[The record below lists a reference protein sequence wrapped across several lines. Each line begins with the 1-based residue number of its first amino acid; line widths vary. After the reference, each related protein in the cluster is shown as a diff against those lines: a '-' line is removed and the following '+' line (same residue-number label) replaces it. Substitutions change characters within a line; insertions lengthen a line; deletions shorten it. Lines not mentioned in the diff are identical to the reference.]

1 MKKIYMILCRMAA
14 AGCLVILPAASVSCA
29 GGDLEIRQDF
39 PFAVEVMPVPEAIAL
54 GEKIEIRLV
63 IEPERTFAETRYFI
77 RYFQYEG
84 AGSLQYY
91 DEPPYLPN
99 DLYPLQ
105 ERNFRL
111 YYTSASSVKQ
121 SFRIW
126 ISDTFGNEQELEF
139 EFGNSD

>member
-1 MKKIYMILCRMAA
+1 MAA
-14 AGCLVILPAASVSCA
+14 AGCLVILPVAIVGCGS
-29 GGDLEIRQDF
+29 GELEIRQDF
-39 PFAVEVMPVPEAIAL
+39 PFAVSVMPVPQAIGL
-54 GEKIEIRLV
+54 RERIEIRLV
-63 IEPERTFAETRYFI
+63 IEPEQTFGETRYFI

-111 YYTSASSVKQ
+111 YYTSESSVKQ
-121 SFRIW
+121 SFRVW
-126 ISDTFGNEQELEF
+126 ISDTFGNERELEF
-139 EFGNSD
+139 EFSSSD

>member
-1 MKKIYMILCRMAA
+1 MKKIYMLLCRMAA
-14 AGCLVILPAASVSCA
+14 AGCLVLLLAAIAGCA
-29 GGDLEIRQDF
+29 SGDLEIRQDF
-39 PFAVEVMPVPEAIAL
+39 PFVVKVMPVPQAL
-54 GEKIEIRLV
+54 GLGERIEIRLV
-63 IEPERTFAETRYFI
+63 IEPERNFGETRYFI

-91 DEPPYLPN
+91 DEPAYLPN

-126 ISDTFGNEQELEF
+126 ISDTFGNERELEF
-139 EFGNSD
+139 EFSNSG